1 MNLDKNK
8 QNKEEKQVLQ
18 NDAEN
23 LQTTNDVSAQEDG
36 FRYDYDDSK

>member
-8 QNKEEKQVLQ
+8 QNNEEKQILQ
-18 NDAEN
+18 NDSEN
-23 LQTTNDVSAQEDG
+23 LQTKNDVSAQEDG